1 MSAEFEAW
9 KSAVSS
15 VLVWPQRTTIYK
27 VSASEP
33 GEEGFFRG
41 NYMIMYPSMP
51 DVESERFTAVGT
63 KDSRLDV
70 SVDWKL
76 VATTAEALVG
86 TVSAPGGALGMLSKL
101 IGRELT
107 VAGRS
112 CSPLEV
118 YTTSPVAFDKEVG
131 GLYYINGEARFT
143 SRPA

>member
-15 VLVWPQRTTIYK
+15 VLVWPQRTTVYQD
-27 VSASEP
+27 AQ
-33 GEEGFFRG
+33 GTFFRG
-41 NYMIMYPSMP
+41 NYVIFFPSMP
-51 DVESERFTAVGT
+51 DVESERFNAPATAV
-63 KDSRLDV
+63 SRRDV
-70 SVDWKL
+70 EVGWKL

-86 TVSAPGGALGMLSKL
+86 AIGLLGNL
-101 IGRELT
+101 IGRELV

-118 YTTSPVAFDKEVG
+118 ESSSPVSFDKEAG
-131 GLYYINGEARFT
+131 GLFFIDGFARFT

>member
-15 VLVWPQRTTIYK
+15 VLVWPQRTTVYTD
-27 VSASEP
+27 AS
-33 GEEGFFRG
+33 GTFFRG
-41 NYMIMYPSMP
+41 NYVVFFPSMP
-51 DVESERFTAVGT
+51 DVESERFNAPASAV
-63 KDSRLDV
+63 SRRDV
-70 SVDWKL
+70 EVGWKL

-86 TVSAPGGALGMLSKL
+86 AIGLLSGL
-101 IGRELT
+101 IGRELM

-118 YTTSPVAFDKEVG
+118 ESSGPVSFDKEAG
-131 GLYYINGEARFT
+131 GLFFIDGFARFT

>member
-15 VLVWPQRTTIYK
+15 VLVWPQRTTVYTD
-27 VSASEP
+27 AS
-33 GEEGFFRG
+33 GTFFRG
-41 NYMIMYPSMP
+41 NYVVFFPSMP
-51 DVESERFTAVGT
+51 DVESERFNAPASAV
-63 KDSRLDV
+63 SRRDV
-70 SVDWKL
+70 EVGWKL

-86 TVSAPGGALGMLSKL
+86 ALGLLGNL
-101 IGRELT
+101 IGRELI

-118 YTTSPVAFDKEVG
+118 ESSGPVSFDKDAG
-131 GLYYINGEARFT
+131 GLFFIDGFARFT

>member
-15 VLVWPQRTTIYK
+15 VLVWPQRTTVYTD
-27 VSASEP
+27 AS
-33 GEEGFFRG
+33 GTFFRG
-41 NYMIMYPSMP
+41 NYVVFFPSMP
-51 DVESERFTAVGT
+51 DVESERFNAPASAV
-63 KDSRLDV
+63 SRRDV
-70 SVDWKL
+70 EVGWKL

-86 TVSAPGGALGMLSKL
+86 AIGLLSGL
-101 IGRELT
+101 IGRELV

-118 YTTSPVAFDKEVG
+118 ESSGPVSFDKEAG
-131 GLYYINGEARFT
+131 GLFFIDGFARFT

>member
-15 VLVWPQRTTIYK
+15 VLVWPQRTTVYQD
-27 VSASEP
+27 AQ
-33 GEEGFFRG
+33 GTFFRG
-41 NYMIMYPSMP
+41 NYIIFFPSMP
-51 DVESERFTAVGT
+51 DVESERFNAPATAGSRRDVEVG
-63 KDSRLDV
+63 
-70 SVDWKL
+70 WKL

-86 TVSAPGGALGMLSKL
+86 AIGLLGQLN
-101 IGRELT
+101 GRELT

-118 YTTSPVAFDKEVG
+118 ESSSPVSFDKDAG
-131 GLYYINGEARFT
+131 GLFFIDGFARFT

>member
-15 VLVWPQRTTIYK
+15 VLVWPQRTTVYTD
-27 VSASEP
+27 AS
-33 GEEGFFRG
+33 GTFFRG
-41 NYMIMYPSMP
+41 NYVVFFPSMP
-51 DVESERFTAVGT
+51 DVESERFNAPASAV
-63 KDSRLDV
+63 SRRDV
-70 SVDWKL
+70 EVGWKL

-86 TVSAPGGALGMLSKL
+86 AIGLLSGL
-101 IGRELT
+101 IGRELI

-118 YTTSPVAFDKEVG
+118 ESSGPVSFDKDAG
-131 GLYYINGEARFT
+131 GLFFIDGFARFT